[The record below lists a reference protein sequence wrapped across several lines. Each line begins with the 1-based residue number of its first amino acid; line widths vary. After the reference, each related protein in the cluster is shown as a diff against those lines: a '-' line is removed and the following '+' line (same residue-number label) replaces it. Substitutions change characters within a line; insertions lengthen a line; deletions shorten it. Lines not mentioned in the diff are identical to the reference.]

1 MTDLE
6 LIALILAYAVLGY
19 LTGLI
24 RRVIGVA
31 TVYLALLAA
40 TNIAPTAANVV
51 LQALPGW
58 AVPDALLLGYF
69 IVVVIVI
76 VVVEVMASFYHSRLQ
91 LAALAFDRASGVV
104 LGAITGVLGGTVVL
118 FLLLGATLPGEG
130 SPDGA
135 QIEIHD
141 AIRKAVLAPALLQT
155 LGPPVAILFGPVIPA
170 APGAFFNGQEARL
183 QH

>member
-1 MTDLE
+1 MTDLA
-6 LIALILAYAVLGY
+6 LIALVLLYAVLGY
-19 LTGLI
+19 MTGLI

-31 TVYLALLAA
+31 TLYLAFLAA
-40 TNIAPTAANVV
+40 TQIAPTSANVV

-76 VVVEVMASFYHSRLQ
+76 VIVEVMASFYHSRLQ
-91 LAALAFDRASGVV
+91 LATLAFDRATGTVI
-104 LGAITGVLGGTVVL
+104 GALTGLFGGTVVL
-118 FLLLGATLPGEG
+118 FLLLGATQPTQG

-135 QIEIHD
+135 QIQIHD

-155 LGPPVAILFGPVIPA
+155 LGPPAAILFGPVIPA

>member
-1 MTDLE
+1 MTDLA
-6 LIALILAYAVLGY
+6 LIALVLLYAALGY
-19 LTGLI
+19 LTGVI

-31 TVYLALLAA
+31 TLYLAFLAG
-40 TNIAPTAANVV
+40 TQVAPTAANVV

-76 VVVEVMASFYHSRLQ
+76 VIVEVMASFYHSRLQ
-91 LAALAFDRASGVV
+91 LATLAFDRATGTV
-104 LGAITGVLGGTVVL
+104 LGAVTGILGGTVVL
-118 FLLLGATLPGEG
+118 YLLLGATLPTAG

-135 QIEIHD
+135 QIQIHD

-155 LGPPVAILFGPVIPA
+155 LGPPAAILFAPVIPA